1 MIKNIFRSIFN
12 KCMSNKSLFK
22 ILGKLYL
29 KNFTFQTFEEITL
42 DTGFGYSKSSSS
54 ITLPINNIFGIL
66 KGNQMYEKTSIENS
80 PHFLFIDDYLNNK
93 KTNDIYKDYLI
104 KYFPDLDPS
113 KEEINFINLAK
124 SIRTNSD
131 EVFLLLKKEEVLLRK
146 KEGKIIDGLHRASIL
161 KSLKQDYVKCFIA
174 NNLVNYPT
182 ST

>member
-1 MIKNIFRSIFN
+1 MIKNILKSIFN

-22 ILGKLYL
+22 IFGKIYL
-29 KNFTFQTFEEITL
+29 KNYTFQTFEEIIL

-66 KGNQMYEKTSIENS
+66 KGNKMYERTTIENS
-80 PHFLFIDDYLNNK
+80 PHFQFIDAYLNNK
-93 KTNDIYKDYLI
+93 KTSNIYKDYLR
-104 KYFPDLDPS
+104 KNFPNLDPS
-113 KEEINFINLAK
+113 EKEINFINLAK
-124 SIRTNSD
+124 SIRENSD

-161 KSLKQDYVKCFIA
+161 KSLKQDNVKCFIA
-174 NNLVNYPT
+174 DNLINYPT